1 MNDLPESRIL
11 QLVADAIC
19 KTPDKNQVFYCH
31 AYTLEYFAKKDSET
45 SCIMVY
51 GCTREKIYSIAE
63 TLDMEFKKRDAL
75 RKAENEM
82 I

>member
-1 MNDLPESRIL
+1 MNDLPESRVL

-19 KTPDKNQVFYCH
+19 KTPDKNQVFYCDP
-31 AYTLEYFAKKDSET
+31 YTLEYYAKKDSEA
-45 SCIMVY
+45 SYIMVY
-51 GCTREKIYSIAE
+51 GCTREEIDSIAQ
-63 TLDMEFKKRDAL
+63 TLDIEFKKRDAL